1 MNQPHLECPSE
12 HFGLEVIAQWNVN
25 CHYVI
30 VKTRRFFQRMQKVT
44 TSAMNTSDPFEK
56 SRIALI

>member
-25 CHYVI
+25 CHYVMS
-30 VKTRRFFQRMQKVT
+30 KPEEFNYFQRMQKGQPRALLQELLAY
-44 TSAMNTSDPFEK
+44 SA
-56 SRIALI
+56 